1 LFIQR
6 LTIPAQAVFP
16 FLFCFSYHIFMPLA
30 FDSLSHGRIAFG
42 FFNIET
48 DMILL
53 QHYFLFAGDFC
64 GHISKSAQ
72 APLNEIYEFAWDI
85 YLVEKNDDVGNL
97 MGAIHGIDLS
107 GFIGEVY
114 KLFPFPAERE
124 NFKQNPEGFKTRSLV
139 EKVIR
144 RYGERRNIRFSI
156 GPKDDR
162 INIGEYLFSRT
173 SFQELIKYV
182 WMGGF
187 PRWKDEI
194 RPDYVLRMK
203 EMIERSRRS
212 VFDGM
217 TFI

>member
-1 LFIQR
+1 
-6 LTIPAQAVFP
+6 
-16 FLFCFSYHIFMPLA
+16 MPLA

-53 QHYFLFAGDFC
+53 EHDFLFAEDFC
-64 GHISKSAQ
+64 EHISKSAQ
-72 APLNEIYEFAWDI
+72 ASSNEIYEASWDI
-85 YLVEKNDDVGNL
+85 YWIEKDRDVGNL

-114 KLFPFPAERE
+114 KRFPFPRERE
-124 NFKQNPEGFKTRSLV
+124 KFKQNPWGFRTRPLI
-139 EKVIR
+139 EKLIR
-144 RYGERRNIRFSI
+144 KYGEKRAIEFSI
-156 GPKDDR
+156 RTKEHEVG
-162 INIGEYLFSRT
+162 IGQYLFSRN
-173 SFQELIKYV
+173 SFQELISYI

-194 RPDYVLRMK
+194 RPDYVLGMK
-203 EMIERSRRS
+203 RAIEQSEWAI
-212 VFDGM
+212 FKEL